1 MSEQWVDPLKGFSV
15 PIVLAV
21 IVHIVVAVM
30 VFSSWSFSSNKPK
43 AFEIPNSIRAE
54 VVTIAKPEPKPVV
67 QPKPKP
73 VAKPVPKPVPKP
85 VEQPKPKPT
94 PEVKPKETVVKKPEA
109 TVPKELT
116 SKPAPV
122 KAAPEVIT
130 PTPEALAKAAA
141 DAAAEQ
147 AAQEAAL
154 FDDFLA
160 DLDAEDAKIV
170 DKLAELDAQKVRA
183 QQIGQEIENYTAAI
197 TQQISQRWSRPAE
210 LRLKD
215 LTGLEAKVS
224 VQLLPTGE
232 LASVN
237 LVESS
242 GMPTYDQSVLRAI
255 ERVRRFN
262 VPDDPAVFEAGGFRS
277 LIITFI
283 PEDLIAP

>member
-1 MSEQWVDPLKGFSV
+1 
-15 PIVLAV
+15 
-21 IVHIVVAVM
+21 M
-30 VFSSWSFSSNKPK
+30 VFSSWSFSTNKPK
-43 AFEIPNSIRAE
+43 VFEIPNSIRAE

-67 QPKPKP
+67 KPKP
-73 VAKPVPKPVPKP
+73 APVVKPTPKPI
-85 VEQPKPKPT
+85 EKPKPA
-94 PEVKPKETVVKKPEA
+94 PVVKPKETEVKKPDV
-109 TVPKELT
+109 TVPKELA

-122 KAAPEVIT
+122 KAAPEVVT
-130 PTPEALAKAAA
+130 PTPEELAKAAA

-232 LASVN
+232 LSAVS